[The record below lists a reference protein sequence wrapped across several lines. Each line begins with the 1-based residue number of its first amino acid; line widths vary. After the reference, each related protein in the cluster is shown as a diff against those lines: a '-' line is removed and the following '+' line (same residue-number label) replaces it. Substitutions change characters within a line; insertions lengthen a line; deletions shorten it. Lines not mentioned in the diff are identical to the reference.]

1 MTTTMML
8 VLLMHV
14 ALLLN
19 LCFAFQQP
27 LQNRH
32 GRTMAT
38 NDNHR
43 HYHQASLDNNN
54 DDDIDSTNS
63 HRSEKRRKFLS
74 TAVSSFAALSTG
86 IFSFQQSAMALPM
99 ATVDEFDIILMDSPN
114 SVDIVEFSG
123 PKGETIIVKLVDG
136 TQFGI
141 KDIVESSYDPRS
153 PLKVQAACREAGVKT
168 KSVDLESLLAR
179 LDTKKKKMYTN
190 ERVQKA
196 YEKEQDKKERMRL
209 DELDRLAEIEQQEQQ
224 YQLQLQQQEA
234 AKQLQQQEA
243 AKLQQQEAANA
254 VTATPTTEVPLV
266 E

>member
-27 LQNRH
+27 ISRN
-32 GRTMAT
+32 MAT

-43 HYHQASLDNNN
+43 LHQASLDNNN
-54 DDDIDSTNS
+54 YDDDIDVTSS

-99 ATVDEFDIILMDSPN
+99 ASVDEFDIILMDSPN
-114 SVDIVEFSG
+114 SVDVVEFSG

-141 KDIVESSYDPRS
+141 KDIIESSYDPRS

-234 AKQLQQQEA
+234 A
-243 AKLQQQEAANA
+243 NA

>member
-1 MTTTMML
+1 MTMTTTMML

-32 GRTMAT
+32 GQFDRISSGSISRTMAT
-38 NDNHR
+38 NDNH
-43 HYHQASLDNNN
+43 HQASLDNNN
-54 DDDIDSTNS
+54 DDAVDSTNS

-74 TAVSSFAALSTG
+74 TAASSFAALSTG

-99 ATVDEFDIILMDSPN
+99 ASVDEFDIILMDSPN
-114 SVDIVEFSG
+114 SVDVVEFSG

-141 KDIVESSYDPRS
+141 KDIIESSYDPRS

-234 AKQLQQQEA
+234 A
-243 AKLQQQEAANA
+243 NA

>member
-19 LCFAFQQP
+19 LCLAFQQP

-32 GRTMAT
+32 GQFDRISSGSISRTKAT
-38 NDNHR
+38 NDNH
-43 HYHQASLDNNN
+43 HQASLDNNN
-54 DDDIDSTNS
+54 DDAVDSTNS

-74 TAVSSFAALSTG
+74 TAASSFAALSTG

-99 ATVDEFDIILMDSPN
+99 ASVDEFDIILMDSPN
-114 SVDIVEFSG
+114 SVDVVEFSG

-141 KDIVESSYDPRS
+141 KDIIESSYDPRS

-234 AKQLQQQEA
+234 A
-243 AKLQQQEAANA
+243 NA

>member
-1 MTTTMML
+1 MTTTKML

-32 GRTMAT
+32 GQTMAT

-43 HYHQASLDNNN
+43 HHQASLDNNNN

-234 AKQLQQQEA
+234 PKLQQQEA